1 MGAGL
6 GVVDFTAAAAVTRAE
21 VSTAAAVTQV
31 EDSTAEGSMAE
42 ADAAAT
48 VNGIFSRMDR
58 R

>member
-6 GVVDFTAAAAVTRAE
+6 GVVDFTAAVAVTRAE
-21 VSTAAAVTQV
+21 VFTAAEVTQV

-48 VNGIFSRMDR
+48 VNGIFS
-58 R
+58 